1 MPGYQHVRRL
11 ARALV
16 GVRNRQGLS
25 DRRVDG
31 LVALWLVMPD
41 FDKQRLIYPAR
52 NQERIVQGRFKT
64 TKGKLSIILGK
75 DSLQWYVVSVH
86 VLHLTILLPASTL
99 NAYEG
104 QAMAIII
111 QCSLIIYLLC
121 FSCLLGLNS
130 GPANW
135 PGTSR
140 LVEAICSQLCQIH
153 PSATQSAG
161 VKKSRWA
168 LILADYVGIREA
180 VLNSPRLMAQTNLQL
195 FELNQRTISQW
206 YSQRQKERE
215 RMVLQQGMGL
225 AAAPS
230 VTTQPLPAAKPLH
243 FKQEGIRAPFP
254 FPTPPSP
261 PVPRQTIQQGEPVH
275 APILPA
281 HLEQQPPALPGPSP
295 AQGPQTGCSSPPV
308 SRTTAWRKRI
318 AADTEE
324 GTAGKRRQREHYVC
338 SKCVLPKR
346 RETGHSRFG
355 GVAFCSVA
363 AGGKVCCCWG

>member
-1 MPGYQHVRRL
+1 MFDIVLIDSSMSLYLQGATQGPDAMPGYQHVRRL

-16 GVRNRQGLS
+16 EVRSRQGLS

-31 LVALWLVMPD
+31 LVALWLALPD

-52 NQERIVQGRFKT
+52 HQERIVQGRFKAS
-64 TKGKLSIILGK
+64 KGKSSIILGK
-75 DSLQWYVVSVH
+75 DSLQRYVVSVH
-86 VLHLTILLPASTL
+86 VLHLTIILPAFTL
-99 NAYEG
+99 RF
-104 QAMAIII
+104 IIF

-168 LILADYVGIREA
+168 LILADYVAIREA

-206 YSQRQKERE
+206 
-215 RMVLQQGMGL
+215 
-225 AAAPS
+225 
-230 VTTQPLPAAKPLH
+230 
-243 FKQEGIRAPFP
+243 
-254 FPTPPSP
+254 
-261 PVPRQTIQQGEPVH
+261 
-275 APILPA
+275 
-281 HLEQQPPALPGPSP
+281 
-295 AQGPQTGCSSPPV
+295 
-308 SRTTAWRKRI
+308 
-318 AADTEE
+318 
-324 GTAGKRRQREHYVC
+324 
-338 SKCVLPKR
+338 
-346 RETGHSRFG
+346 
-355 GVAFCSVA
+355 
-363 AGGKVCCCWG
+363 